1 MATTHVLLLRGI
13 NVGGNNKIGMAALR
27 SALEAAGFTSVKT
40 YLQSGNVVVTS
51 SSASP
56 ATVGR
61 EAEQVI
67 SDAFGLSIKVVVRS
81 RKQIEKVIAGDPYGD
96 LVDNPSRYFVTF
108 LDPAPDAAKLA
119 HLDPAAFEPERF
131 VLAGDT
137 LYLWYPEGSRNSP
150 LEKAITKAKL
160 NVTATA
166 RNWNTVNKLLELAAE

>member
-27 SALEAAGFTSVKT
+27 SALEAAGYTGVKS
-40 YLQSGNVVVTS
+40 YLQSGNVVVTAAS
-51 SSASP
+51 SSP

-61 EAEQVI
+61 DVEKLIEAE
-67 SDAFGLSIKVVVRS
+67 FGLKIKVVVRS
-81 RKQIEKVIAGDPYGD
+81 REQIEKVIAADPFGD

-108 LDPAPDAAKLA
+108 TDPAPDASKLS
-119 HLDPAAFEPERF
+119 HLDPASFEPERF
-131 VLAGDT
+131 VLDGDT

-160 NVTATA
+160 DVTATA
-166 RNWNTVNKLLELAAE
+166 RNWNTVNKLLDLASE